1 MTILILHAID
11 SHAGAHWEQWLH
23 DELTTQGHTVLM
35 PNLPAAEHPNRATW
49 LSTVQTVVKNVPT
62 NELVLVGHSL
72 GVVTALDFI
81 EHSPTD
87 VRGLISVAGF
97 GRDYGAEL
105 NSYFMREREIDF
117 TTIRQKVGKAF
128 VFYGDNDPY
137 VPQEVLADLAVK
149 LDVPPTVIHNGQHLN
164 TDAGYTTFPELP
176 SALQAFQS

>member
-1 MTILILHAID
+1 MTILILHAIG

-23 DELTTQGHTVLM
+23 DELTAQGHTVLM

-87 VRGLISVAGF
+87 VKALVAVAGF
-97 GRDYGAEL
+97 GRDYGLEL
-105 NSYFMREREIDF
+105 NSYFMRERTIDF
-117 TTIRQKVGKAF
+117 TKVRQRVEKSF

-137 VPQEVLADLAVK
+137 VPQEVLADLAAK
-149 LDVPPTVIHNGQHLN
+149 LDVAPIVIHNGGHLN
-164 TDAGYTTFPELP
+164 TDAGYTSFPELLTAFQ
-176 SALQAFQS
+176 ALQS